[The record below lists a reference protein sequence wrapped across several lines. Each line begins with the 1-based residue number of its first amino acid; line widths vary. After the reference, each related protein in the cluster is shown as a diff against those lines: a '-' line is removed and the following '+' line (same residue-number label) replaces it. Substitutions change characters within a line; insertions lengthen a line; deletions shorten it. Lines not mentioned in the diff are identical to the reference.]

1 MEPPAPPG
9 GVGRTIEPPAPPGG
23 VSRTIQRVDAPAG
36 GDALQPAHVFTA
48 LADRIA
54 RNTVIVEESPSSRPL
69 LHDLIP
75 AREPLGFLSAAMGGL
90 GFGLPAAIGVKM
102 AQPERPVV
110 GIIGD
115 GSAMYGIQALWS
127 AAHYGIGVLLVVM
140 ANGRYAIM
148 DQLAGAHAEN
158 TGTGT
163 GSAPWPCFH
172 EISIGRIAGGLGCP
186 ATRVETL
193 DELTAVL
200 DDILPTLPDRRQPL
214 VLEVAVA

>member
-1 MEPPAPPG
+1 PPRPTQPGAAARTIERAEPPAGG
-9 GVGRTIEPPAPPGG
+9 GV
-23 VSRTIQRVDAPAG
+23 
-36 GDALQPAHVFTA
+36 LQAAHVFTA

-54 RNTVIVEESPSSRPL
+54 RNTVIVEESPSSRSL
-69 LHDLIP
+69 LHALIP

-90 GFGLPAAIGVKM
+90 GFGLPAAVGVKM
-102 AQPERPVV
+102 AQPDRPVI

-127 AAHYGIGVLLVVM
+127 AAHYGVGVLIVVM

-148 DQLAGAHAEN
+148 DQLAAAHAEN
-158 TGTGT
+158 TGTGM
-163 GSAPWPCFH
+163 GSPPWPGFE
-172 EISIGRIAGGLGCP
+172 EISISRIAGGFGCP
-186 ATRVETL
+186 ATTVRTF

-200 DDILPTLPDRRQPL
+200 DDVLPTLPHRREPL